1 MRRINGFIITGI
13 LMLILLSV
21 ILVGCNKE
29 EVADEAVEVS
39 DYLSEQA
46 LAGGEERQLGS
57 YIIEEAVEGTF
68 VVKYTANAQFY
79 IQDSVAAY
87 AEYEYGTMLFDKIL
101 ASTGDYVEAG
111 EAIAQVHIDVSEA
124 DLTAARLSIQRMEER
139 VEVDRLMYEKEDAKL
154 KREVY
159 SMSASTAQNVAI
171 RQYEATLE
179 YHRQDLESQYK
190 AIERAKENLA
200 KMEEADAITEI
211 TAPISGYI
219 KDVPVL
225 VYGRVIPN
233 KMIIG
238 VLEPQ
243 KSGILTVNNE
253 KNAFRYGKEV
263 EIVCKKE
270 DFEKEF
276 TGVVITP
283 SQTSVASQATD
294 KKACIRLDEEGAA
307 FLQENK
313 VNTIEVTVKSIEQ
326 ENAVMVKM
334 GALELNEKDKDNT
347 TAYATIVQE
356 DGSFLKK
363 KVVLGGMNE
372 ECYWVL
378 EGINASDKVVVP

>member
-1 MRRINGFIITGI
+1 MRRINEWKKMS
-13 LMLILLSV
+13 LLIVLLLSV
-21 ILVGCNKE
+21 ILVGCEE
-29 EVADEAVEVS
+29 EVSKEAVEVS
-39 DYLSEQA
+39 DYLNEEA
-46 LAGGEERQLGS
+46 LTEGAERQMGS
-57 YIIEEAVEGTF
+57 YVIEEAVVGTF
-68 VVKYTANAQFY
+68 IVKSEAGAQFY

-87 AEYEYGTMLFDKIL
+87 AEYEYGTMLFDKLL

-124 DLTAARLSIQRMEER
+124 DLTAARLAIQRMEER
-139 VEVDRLMYEKEDAKL
+139 VEADRLMYEKEDAKQ

-159 SMSASTAQNVAI
+159 SMAQSVAQNVAI
-171 RQYEATLE
+171 RQYEEALE
-179 YHRQDLESQYK
+179 YHRQDLEAQYK
-190 AIERAKENLA
+190 AIERAKENLV
-200 KMEEADAITEI
+200 KMEEADALTEI

-219 KDVPVL
+219 KEVPTL

-238 VLEPQ
+238 VLEPE
-243 KSGILTVNNE
+243 KSGILIVNND

-283 SQTSVASQATD
+283 SQTSVASQASD
-294 KKACIRLDEEGAA
+294 RRACIRLDEEGAA

-313 VNTIEVTVKSIEQ
+313 VNTIGVTVKTIEQ

-334 GALELNEKDKDNT
+334 GSLELDEKDKDKN
-347 TAYATIVQE
+347 TAYATVVQE

-363 KVVLGGMNE
+363 KVVIGGMNE

-378 EGINASDKVVVP
+378 QGLEGGDKIVVP

>member
-1 MRRINGFIITGI
+1 MRRINEWKTMC
-13 LMLILLSV
+13 LLIALLLSV
-21 ILVGCNKE
+21 MLVGCEE
-29 EVADEAVEVS
+29 EVSKEVVEVS
-39 DYLSEQA
+39 DYLNEEA
-46 LAGGEERQLGS
+46 LTEGAERQMGS
-57 YIIEEAVEGTF
+57 YVIEEAVVGTF
-68 VVKYTANAQFY
+68 IVKSEAGAQFY

-87 AEYEYGTMLFDKIL
+87 AEYEYGTMLFDKLL

-124 DLTAARLSIQRMEER
+124 DLTAARLAIQRMEER
-139 VEVDRLMYEKEDAKL
+139 VEADRLMYEKEDAKL

-179 YHRQDLESQYK
+179 YHRQDLEAQYK
-190 AIERAKENLA
+190 AIERAKENLV
-200 KMEEADAITEI
+200 KMEEADALTEI

-219 KDVPVL
+219 KDVPTL

-238 VLEPQ
+238 VLEPE
-243 KSGILTVNNE
+243 KSGILIVNND

-283 SQTSVASQATD
+283 SQTSVASQASD
-294 KKACIRLDEEGAA
+294 KKACIRLDEEGTA

-313 VNTIEVTVKSIEQ
+313 VNTIGVTVKTIEQ

-334 GALELNEKDKDNT
+334 GSLELDEKDKDQN
-347 TAYATIVQE
+347 TAYATVVQE

-363 KVVLGGMNE
+363 KVVIGGMNE

-378 EGINASDKVVVP
+378 QGLEGGDEIVVP

>member
-1 MRRINGFIITGI
+1 MHRISRLKTMCLLLAMAPAAI
-13 LMLILLSV
+13 LS
-21 ILVGCNKE
+21 GCKE
-29 EVADEAVEVS
+29 ETVKETAEVS
-39 DYLSEQA
+39 DYLNEEA
-46 LAGGEERQLGS
+46 LTGGEERQLGS
-57 YIIEEAVEGTF
+57 YIIEDAVVGTF
-68 VVKYTANAQFY
+68 IVETEAAGQFY

-87 AEYEYGTMLFDKIL
+87 AEYEYGTMLFDKLL

-124 DLTAARLSIQRMEER
+124 DLTAARLAIQRMEER
-139 VEVDRLMYEKEDAKL
+139 VEADRLLYEKEDAILRKAAYNT
-154 KREVY
+154 KGSQAQGIAMRQFE
-159 SMSASTAQNVAI
+159 ASV
-171 RQYEATLE
+171 E
-179 YHRQDLESQYK
+179 YHRQDIEAQHK
-190 AIERAKENLA
+190 AIENAKEKLA

-211 TAPISGYI
+211 TAPISGYV
-219 KDVPVL
+219 KDVPPL
-225 VYGRVIPN
+225 VYGREIPN

-238 VLEPQ
+238 VLEPE
-243 KSGILTVNNE
+243 KSGILIVSNE

-263 EIVCKKE
+263 EVTCKKD

-283 SQTSVASQATD
+283 SQSSVASQASD
-294 KKACIRLDEEGAA
+294 RKACIRLDEEGKT

-313 VNTIEVTVKSIEQ
+313 VNTIGVTVKSIEQ

-334 GALELNEKDKDNT
+334 GSLEMDEKDKDGN

-363 KVVLGGMNE
+363 KVVIGGMNE

-378 EGINASDKVVVP
+378 EGIEGGDKIVVP

>member
-1 MRRINGFIITGI
+1 MRQISKWQTMSL
-13 LMLILLSV
+13 LMLMLFP
-21 ILVGCNKE
+21 LVLAGCKE
-29 EVADEAVEVS
+29 EVVKEEVEVS
-39 DYLSEQA
+39 DYLNEEA
-46 LAGGEERQLGS
+46 LTGGEERQLKS
-57 YIIEEAVEGTF
+57 YIIEEAVVGTF
-68 VVKYTANAQFY
+68 IVKNQAAAEFY

-87 AEYEYGTMLFDKIL
+87 AEYEYGTMIFDKL
-101 ASTGDYVEAG
+101 LSTTGDYVEAG

-124 DLTAARLSIQRMEER
+124 DLTAARLAIQRMEER
-139 VEVDRLMYEKEDAKL
+139 VEADRLMYEKEDAKQ

-159 SMSASTAQNVAI
+159 SMAQSVAQNVAI
-171 RQYEATLE
+171 RQYEESLE
-179 YHRQDLESQYK
+179 YHRQNLEAQYK
-190 AIERAKENLA
+190 AIERAKENLV
-200 KMEEADAITEI
+200 KMEEADALTEI

-219 KDVPVL
+219 KDVPTL

-238 VLEPQ
+238 VLEPE
-243 KSGILTVNNE
+243 KSGILTVIND

-263 EIVCKKE
+263 EIVCKKD

-283 SQTSVASQATD
+283 SQASVASQASD
-294 KKACIRLDEEGAA
+294 RRACVRLDEEGAA

-313 VNTIEVTVKSIEQ
+313 VNTIEVTVKTIEQ

-334 GALELNEKDKDNT
+334 GSLELDEKDKDNNI
-347 TAYATIVQE
+347 AYATVVQE

-363 KVVLGGMNE
+363 KVVIGGMNE

-378 EGINASDKVVVP
+378 EGLEGGDKIVVP

>member
-1 MRRINGFIITGI
+1 MRRINEWKTMC
-13 LMLILLSV
+13 LLIALLLSV
-21 ILVGCNKE
+21 MLVGCEE
-29 EVADEAVEVS
+29 EVSKEAVEVS
-39 DYLSEQA
+39 DYLNEEA
-46 LAGGEERQLGS
+46 LTEGAERQMGS
-57 YIIEEAVEGTF
+57 YVIEEAVVGTF
-68 VVKYTANAQFY
+68 IVKSEAGAQFY

-87 AEYEYGTMLFDKIL
+87 AEYEYGTMLFDKLL

-124 DLTAARLSIQRMEER
+124 DLTAARLAIQRMEER
-139 VEVDRLMYEKEDAKL
+139 VETDRLMYEKEDAKL

-179 YHRQDLESQYK
+179 YHRQDLEAQYK
-190 AIERAKENLA
+190 AIERAKENLV
-200 KMEEADAITEI
+200 KMEEADALTEI

-219 KDVPVL
+219 KDVPTL

-238 VLEPQ
+238 VLEPE
-243 KSGILTVNNE
+243 KSGILIVNND

-283 SQTSVASQATD
+283 SQTSVASQASD
-294 KKACIRLDEEGAA
+294 RRACIRLDEEGAA

-313 VNTIEVTVKSIEQ
+313 VNTIGVTVKTIEQ

-334 GALELNEKDKDNT
+334 GSLELDEKDKDKN
-347 TAYATIVQE
+347 TAYATVVQE

-363 KVVLGGMNE
+363 KVVIGGMNE

-378 EGINASDKVVVP
+378 QGLEGGDEIVVP

>member
-1 MRRINGFIITGI
+1 MHRINRLHIVSLLTVI
-13 LMLILLSV
+13 MLSAMLA
-21 ILVGCNKE
+21 GCKE
-29 EVADEAVEVS
+29 EVVKEEVEVS
-39 DYLSEQA
+39 DYLNEEA
-46 LAGGEERQLGS
+46 LTGGEERQLGS
-57 YIIEEAVEGTF
+57 YIIHDVTEGTF
-68 VVKYTANAQFY
+68 IQEYTANGQFY

-87 AEYEYGTMLFDKIL
+87 AEYEYGTMLFDKL
-101 ASTGDYVEAG
+101 LKSTGDYVEAG
-111 EAIAQVHIDVSEA
+111 EVIAQVHIDVSEA
-124 DLTAARLSIQRMEER
+124 DLTAARLAIQRMEER
-139 VEVDRLMYEKEDAKL
+139 VEADRLMYEKEDAKL

-171 RQYEATLE
+171 RNYEATLE
-179 YHRQDLESQYK
+179 YHRQDLEAQNK
-190 AIERAKENLA
+190 AIVRAKENLA
-200 KMEEADAITEI
+200 KMEEADALTEI
-211 TAPISGYI
+211 KAPISGYI
-219 KDVPVL
+219 KDVPTL

-243 KSGILTVNNE
+243 KSGILIVNNE
-253 KNAFRYGKEV
+253 GNAFRYGKEV

-283 SQTSVASQATD
+283 SQASVASQASD
-294 KKACIRLDEEGAA
+294 RKACVRLDEEGAA
-307 FLQENK
+307 FLQDNK
-313 VNTIEVTVKSIEQ
+313 VNTIEVTVRTIEQ
-326 ENAVMVKM
+326 ENALMVKM
-334 GALELNEKDKDNT
+334 GALELDEKDKDKN

-378 EGINASDKVVVP
+378 EGISATDKIVVP

>member
-1 MRRINGFIITGI
+1 MRQISGLKIACLLW
-13 LMLILLSV
+13 LMLFTVMLE
-21 ILVGCNKE
+21 GCKE
-29 EVADEAVEVS
+29 ETVQENVRVS
-39 DYLSEQA
+39 DYLNEEA

-57 YIIEEAVEGTF
+57 YIIEDAVVGTF
-68 VVKYTANAQFY
+68 SEEFKANGQFY

-87 AEYEYGTMLFDKIL
+87 AEYEYGTMLFDKLL
-101 ASTGDYVEAG
+101 ATTGDYVEAG
-111 EAIAQVHIDVSEA
+111 EPIAQVHIDVSEA

-139 VEVDRLMYEKEDAKL
+139 VEADRLMYEKEDAIL
-154 KREVY
+154 LREAY
-159 SMSASTAQNVAI
+159 GIDGSKPNGIAIREHEASLERHKQDIEAQN
-171 RQYEATLE
+171 
-179 YHRQDLESQYK
+179 K
-190 AIERAKENLA
+190 AIEKAKENLT

-211 TAPISGYI
+211 KAPISGYI
-219 KDVPVL
+219 KDVPTL
-225 VYGRVIPN
+225 VYGKEIPN

-243 KSGILTVNNE
+243 KSGILIVNNE

-283 SQTSVASQATD
+283 SQASVASQATD
-294 KKACIRLDEEGAA
+294 RKACIRLDEEGRT

-313 VNTIEVTVKSIEQ
+313 VNTIEVTVKTIEQ
-326 ENAVMVKM
+326 KNAIMVKM
-334 GALELNEKDKDNT
+334 GSIELDEKDKDGN

-363 KVVLGGMNE
+363 KVVIGGMNE

-378 EGINASDKVVVP
+378 EGISGTDKIVVP

>member
-1 MRRINGFIITGI
+1 MHRISRMIRVC
-13 LMLILLSV
+13 LLNMAV
-21 ILVGCNKE
+21 LAVVFCGCTAHTVSE
-29 EVADEAVEVS
+29 EVEVS
-39 DYLSEQA
+39 EYLNEAA
-46 LAGGEERQLGS
+46 LTGGEERQLGS
-57 YIIEEAVEGTF
+57 YIIEDVVTGTF
-68 VVKYTANAQFY
+68 IVEYKANAQFY

-87 AEYEYGTMLFDKIL
+87 AEYEYGTMLFDKFL
-101 ASTGDYVEAG
+101 ALTGDYIEAG

-124 DLTAARLSIQRMEER
+124 DLTAAKLAIQRMEER
-139 VEVDRLMYEKEDAKL
+139 VEADRLMYEKEDEIL
-154 KREVY
+154 KRKAY
-159 SMSASTAQNVAI
+159 GYDGKQPQSVAT
-171 RQYEATLE
+171 REYEASLE
-179 YHRQDLESQYK
+179 HHRQDIEAQYK

-211 TAPISGYI
+211 TAPISGYV
-219 KDVPVL
+219 KDIPTL
-225 VYGRVIPN
+225 VYGREIPN

-238 VLEPQ
+238 VMEPQ
-243 KSGILTVNNE
+243 KSGILIVNNE

-283 SQTSVASQATD
+283 SQASVASQATD
-294 KKACIRLDEEGAA
+294 RKACIRLDEEGMA

-313 VNTIEVTVKSIEQ
+313 VNTIEVTVKTIEQ

-334 GALELNEKDKDNT
+334 GALELDEKDKDGN
-347 TAYATIVQE
+347 TAYATVVQD

-378 EGINASDKVVVP
+378 EGIDGTDRIVVP

>member
-1 MRRINGFIITGI
+1 MHRISRLKTMSLLWAMASAVVLTG
-13 LMLILLSV
+13 
-21 ILVGCNKE
+21 CKE
-29 EVADEAVEVS
+29 ESVKERAEVS
-39 DYLSEQA
+39 EYLNEEA
-46 LAGGEERQLGS
+46 LTGGEERQLGS
-57 YIIEEAVEGTF
+57 YIIEDAVVGTF
-68 VVKYTANAQFY
+68 IVETEAAGQFY

-87 AEYEYGTMLFDKIL
+87 AEYEYGTMLFDKLL

-124 DLTAARLSIQRMEER
+124 DLTAARLAIQRMEER
-139 VEVDRLMYEKEDAKL
+139 VEADRLLYEKEDAILRKVAYNT
-154 KREVY
+154 KG
-159 SMSASTAQNVAI
+159 SQAQGIAM
-171 RQYEATLE
+171 RQYEASLE
-179 YHRQDLESQYK
+179 YHRQDIEAQHR
-190 AIERAKENLA
+190 AIEKAKENLV

-211 TAPISGYI
+211 TAPISGYV
-219 KDVPVL
+219 KDVPPL
-225 VYGRVIPN
+225 VYGREIPN

-238 VLEPQ
+238 VLEPE
-243 KSGILTVNNE
+243 KSGILIVSNE

-263 EIVCKKE
+263 EVTCKKD

-283 SQTSVASQATD
+283 SQSSVASQASD
-294 KKACIRLDEEGAA
+294 KKACIRLDEEGKA

-313 VNTIEVTVKSIEQ
+313 VNTIGVTVKSIEQ

-334 GALELNEKDKDNT
+334 GSLEMDEKDKDGN

-363 KVVLGGMNE
+363 KVIIGGMNE

-378 EGINASDKVVVP
+378 EGIEGGDKIVVP

>member
-1 MRRINGFIITGI
+1 MRRINEWKTMGL
-13 LMLILLSV
+13 LMVLLLSV
-21 ILVGCNKE
+21 MLVGCKE
-29 EVADEAVEVS
+29 EVAKEVAEVS
-39 DYLSEQA
+39 DYLNEEA
-46 LAGGEERQLGS
+46 LTGGEERQLGS
-57 YIIEEAVEGTF
+57 YVIEEAVVGTF
-68 VVKYTANAQFY
+68 IVKSEAGAQFY

-87 AEYEYGTMLFDKIL
+87 AEYEYGTMLFDKLL

-111 EAIAQVHIDVSEA
+111 EPIAQVHIDVSEA
-124 DLTAARLSIQRMEER
+124 DLTAARLAIQRMEER
-139 VEVDRLMYEKEDAKL
+139 AEADRLMYEKEDAKQ

-159 SMSASTAQNVAI
+159 SMAQSVAQNVAI

-179 YHRQDLESQYK
+179 YHRQDLEAQRK
-190 AIERAKENLA
+190 AIERAKENLV
-200 KMEEADAITEI
+200 KMEEADALTEI

-219 KDVPVL
+219 KDVPTL

-238 VLEPQ
+238 VLEPE
-243 KSGILTVNNE
+243 KSGILIVNND

-283 SQTSVASQATD
+283 SQTSVASQASD
-294 KKACIRLDEEGAA
+294 RRACIRLDEEGTA

-313 VNTIEVTVKSIEQ
+313 VNTIGVTVKTIEQ

-334 GALELNEKDKDNT
+334 GSLELDEKDKDQN
-347 TAYATIVQE
+347 TAYATVVQE

-363 KVVLGGMNE
+363 KVVIGGMNE

-378 EGINASDKVVVP
+378 QGLEGGDEIVVP

>member
-1 MRRINGFIITGI
+1 MRRINGLKATGLLVI
-13 LMLILLSV
+13 FSLSLIFT
-21 ILVGCNKE
+21 GCNEEVVKE
-29 EVADEAVEVS
+29 EVEVS
-39 DYLSEQA
+39 DYLNEEA

-57 YIIEEAVEGTF
+57 YIIEEAVVGTF
-68 VVKYTANAQFY
+68 VEKVQTGGQFY

-87 AEYEYGTMLFDKIL
+87 AEYEYGTMVFDKLL

-111 EAIAQVHIDVSEA
+111 DPIAQVHIDVSEA
-124 DLTAARLSIQRMEER
+124 DLTAARLAIQRMEER
-139 VEVDRLMYEKEDAKL
+139 VEADRLMYEKEDAKQ

-200 KMEEADAITEI
+200 KMEEADTLTEI

-219 KDVPVL
+219 KDVPTL

-238 VLEPQ
+238 VLEPE
-243 KSGILTVNNE
+243 KSGILIVNND
-253 KNAFRYGKEV
+253 KNAFRYGKDV

-283 SQTSVASQATD
+283 SQSSVASQASD
-294 KKACIRLDEEGAA
+294 RRACIRLDEEGAA

-313 VNTIEVTVKSIEQ
+313 VNTIEVTVKTIEQ

-334 GALELNEKDKDNT
+334 GALELDEKDKDNN
-347 TAYATIVQE
+347 TAYATVVQE
-356 DGSFLKK
+356 DGSFYKK
-363 KVVLGGMNE
+363 KVILGGMNE

-378 EGINASDKVVVP
+378 EGLEGGDEIVVP

>member
-1 MRRINGFIITGI
+1 MHPISRLKKVCLLAMVFSL
-13 LMLILLSV
+13 LMLA
-21 ILVGCNKE
+21 GCKE
-29 EVADEAVEVS
+29 EAAKETVTVS
-39 DYLSEQA
+39 DYLNEEA
-46 LAGGEERQLGS
+46 LTGGEERQLGS
-57 YIIEEAVEGTF
+57 YIIEEAVQGTF
-68 VVKYTANAQFY
+68 IVKTTANAQFY

-87 AEYEYGTMLFDKIL
+87 AEYEYGTMLFDKLL
-101 ASTGDYVEAG
+101 ASTGDYVEEG

-139 VEVDRLMYEKEDAKL
+139 VEADRLMYEKEDAKL

-179 YHRQDLESQYK
+179 YHRQDLEGQYK

-219 KDVPVL
+219 KDVPAL
-225 VYGRVIPN
+225 VYGRTIPN

-243 KSGILTVNNE
+243 KSGILIVNNE
-253 KNAFRYGKEV
+253 QNAFRYGKEV

-283 SQTSVASQATD
+283 SQASVASQASD
-294 KKACIRLDEEGAA
+294 RKACIRLDEEGKA

-313 VNTIEVTVKSIEQ
+313 VNTIEVTVKTIEQ

-334 GALELNEKDKDNT
+334 GALELDEKDKDGN

-378 EGINASDKVVVP
+378 EGISGTDKIVVP